1 MQNVSSKFREI
12 TSGNEGEVWCPKSL
26 DDLIYELN
34 QITHIAGKDDSLILY
49 RGQTNIS
56 WPVDSTFVRNS
67 IKKLFNIKKYTDLP
81 SEIRKSTTF
90 HRAIASLLLMKFDK
104 IVKPSQEAYDTEK
117 SKNIDPYFE
126 LLKHSQQYPERYNEV
141 RFIQGTNLIDWTH
154 VYDIALYFSAISGVG
169 EDKKVS
175 SGDGV
180 LYLFNASATGR
191 IQQTIKT
198 QQLFDNMTSYEFLSG
213 EAGLPLM
220 LYPMKQTNQL
230 RAANQKPVY
239 LAQMNFSFSMTEVW
253 KQYEREMDTKVFV
266 KVRIPK
272 KIKKAVEAYLNSK
285 GVNERHVYPH

>member
-1 MQNVSSKFREI
+1 MQNISSKFREI
-12 TSGNEGEVWCPKSL
+12 SSENEGGVWCPESL
-26 DDLIYELN
+26 DDLIDELD
-34 QITHIAGKDDSLILY
+34 QLTHIASKDDSLILY

-67 IKKLFNIKKYTDLP
+67 IKKLFNIKEYTDLP

-104 IVKPSQEAYDTEK
+104 IVKPSQEVYDTEV
-117 SKNIDPYFE
+117 SNNIDPYFE

-141 RFIQGTNLIDWTH
+141 PFIQGTNLIDWTH
-154 VYDIALYFSAISGVG
+154 VYDIALYFSAMSGVG
-169 EDKKVS
+169 VNKKIS

-191 IQQTIKT
+191 IRQTIKI

-213 EAGLPLM
+213 DAGLPLM
-220 LYPMKQTNQL
+220 LHPMKQTNQL

-253 KQYEREMDTKVFV
+253 KQYEQEMDTKVFI
-266 KVRIPK
+266 KARIPA
-272 KIKKAVEAYLNSK
+272 KIKKVVESYLNSK
-285 GVNERHVYPH
+285 GINESHVYPH